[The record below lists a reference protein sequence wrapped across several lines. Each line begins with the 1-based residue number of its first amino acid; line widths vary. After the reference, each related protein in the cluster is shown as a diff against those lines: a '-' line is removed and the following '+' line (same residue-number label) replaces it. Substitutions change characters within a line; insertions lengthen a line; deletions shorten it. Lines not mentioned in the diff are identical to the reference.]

1 MARYTGPKTKI
12 ARKFGEAIFGDDKS
26 FEKRNYPPGQHGNN
40 RRRGKKSE
48 YAVQLMEKQKAK
60 YTYGIL
66 EKQFRNMFS
75 KANRSSGIT
84 GEILLQL
91 CESRLDNVTFRLG
104 IAPTR
109 SAARQLVS
117 HKHITVNGQLVNI
130 PSYQIKPNDVVSIRE
145 KSKSLNVVQESLSNN
160 NSANEWMTWN
170 SEKMQG
176 TFVKVPERSQI
187 PEKINEQFIVELYS
201 K

>member
-66 EKQFRNMFS
+66 ERQFRNMFK
-75 KANRSSGIT
+75 KATRATGIT
-84 GEILLQL
+84 GEVLLQL
-91 CESRLDNVTFRLG
+91 CESRLDNVVYRLG
-104 IAPTR
+104 VAPTR

-117 HKHITVNGQLVNI
+117 HKHITVNGELVNI
-130 PSYQIKPNDVVSIRE
+130 PSYQVKPGDVVGVRE
-145 KSKSLNVVQESLSNN
+145 KSKSLLVIEESLQ
-160 NSANEWMTWN
+160 NSKSVYEWMSWN
-170 SEKMQG
+170 SEKKEG
-176 TFVKVPERSQI
+176 TFVNTPERKQI
-187 PEKINEQFIVELYS
+187 PENINEQYIVELYS